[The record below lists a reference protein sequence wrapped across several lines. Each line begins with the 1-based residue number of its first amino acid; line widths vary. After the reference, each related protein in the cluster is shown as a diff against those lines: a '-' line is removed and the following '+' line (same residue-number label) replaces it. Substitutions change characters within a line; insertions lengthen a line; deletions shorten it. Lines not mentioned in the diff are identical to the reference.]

1 LCRAY
6 PDLQESAGAATK
18 KEMMITGMKVF
29 KRFGYL
35 KAILV
40 IFLFFIVS
48 PSFGQLHPVT
58 EESNVHFAIHNFGFK
73 VSGSLASPQGDIV
86 FIPEDPA
93 KSSFRVTIKSES
105 IFTDNN
111 SRDEH
116 LREADYFDVKNYPL
130 IRFVSSGVRLTGKN
144 GSYEVTGTLSI
155 KDKNKEIKLPFTA
168 VKSGSGWLFA
178 GSFKMNRR
186 DFGIGGSSTISN
198 DLTVEIKV
206 VAR

>member
-1 LCRAY
+1 
-6 PDLQESAGAATK
+6 
-18 KEMMITGMKVF
+18 MITGMNVLERTGCLKVT
-29 KRFGYL
+29 
-35 KAILV
+35 LV

-48 PSFGQLHPVT
+48 SSMGQLHPVK
-58 EESNVHFAIHNFGFK
+58 EESNVHFIIHNFGFK
-73 VSGSLASPQGDIV
+73 VSGSLASPEGEIV

-116 LREADYFDVKNYPL
+116 LKEEDYFDVKNHPL
-130 IRFVSSGVRLTGKN
+130 IRFASSGVRATGKN
-144 GSYEVTGTLSI
+144 GSYEATGILTI

-178 GSFKMNRR
+178 GGFKMNRR
-186 DFGIGGSSTISN
+186 DFGVGGSSTISN
-198 DLTVEIKV
+198 ELTVEIKV